1 MRLETGAR
9 LGPYEILEPIGA
21 GGMGEVWRARDT
33 RLDREVAIK
42 VLPSGLAQ
50 DAQFLERF
58 EREGRAISQL
68 SHPHVCTLYDVGAEG
83 ELHYLVMELLE
94 GDSLAD
100 RLKKGPLLLPDVLK
114 IGTQIASAL
123 DAAHQRGIVHRDL
136 KPGNV
141 VLTRSGTKLLDFGLA
156 KATSGSSAPIEGLTS
171 LPTEG
176 KPLTEKGTILGTF
189 QYMAP
194 EQLEGLEADARTDIF
209 ALGAVLYE
217 MATGRRAFQGGSK
230 TSLIAAIVTSQ
241 PEPIS
246 SVVPMTPPSV
256 DHVIRKCL
264 EKDPEDRWQS
274 ARDVA
279 GQLQWISEAGSRAG
293 VAPGVTLRRR
303 TRERLFWAAALL
315 LVGVGAVL
323 AALLLR
329 PDPAPPP
336 QPMTFTVQA
345 PEGSWLTRV
354 VPSPDGRRLLLRA
367 VDRRGEAHLWVRSIA
382 TGRLTELE
390 GTADA
395 RSPFWSPDGEW
406 VGFFARSRLLKV
418 PADGRSRP
426 LEIAESRKWFGSVAW
441 GRDGTIVFSPSWD
454 TPLYAVSDRGG
465 KPQPVT
471 SLEEGEVA
479 HRNPFFL
486 ADGRLLFDVKMETRG
501 GRKDDEGIY
510 VQTPGEAGKR
520 LLLRAEPSSWALV
533 GGAIGIYNEDPPRFS
548 LRTLDP
554 KTLELGPPEAHELP
568 AALQTASVS
577 QDLRIWAQI
586 EQGPERQRTATWY
599 DRAGK
604 ALGTVGEPGF
614 IESPAI
620 SPDGRHVA
628 LEYSSD
634 GLQEI
639 RNYELRRGIA
649 ISVHKSPVT
658 WRQMWSPDGRS
669 ILFAL
674 QNEPGRSDIVSMS
687 ADGTGELTTLVG
699 GGHYA
704 TPYDLSRDGR
714 WLLYGSD
721 SADDPT
727 YDLWIEDLESPGHPQ
742 RIVDSPKGVGEG
754 GGRFSPDGSWISY
767 HSDESGRN
775 EIYLVQR
782 ATGQRI
788 RVSPDGG
795 FQALWR
801 GDGRELFYLT
811 RADEVVSAAIEPG
824 GDGPMVGAPEV
835 LFKAPILGWNQLYD
849 VTDDGRRF
857 LVLTGEQYHP
867 TTATVLLNW
876 FQSPEGIPG
885 P

>member
-1 MRLETGAR
+1 MALNPGTR
-9 LGPYEILEPIGA
+9 LGPYEIVASIGA

-141 VLTRSGTKLLDFGLA
+141 VLTRSGAKLLDFGLA
-156 KATSGSSAPIEGLTS
+156 KTASEGSAPIEGLTS
-171 LPTEG
+171 LPTEA

-209 ALGAVLYE
+209 ALGALLYE

-230 TSLIAAIVTSQ
+230 TSLIAAIVASQ

-246 SVVPMTPPSV
+246 SVVVTSPPAL

-274 ARDVA
+274 ARDVG
-279 GQLQWISEAGSRAG
+279 GQLQWISEAGSVAG
-293 VAPGVTLRRR
+293 VAPAVTVRRK

-315 LVGVGAVL
+315 LVGVGAAL

-329 PDPAPPP
+329 PDPAQPP

-345 PEGSWLTRV
+345 PEGSWLWSAK
-354 VPSPDGRRLLLRA
+354 PSPDGRRLLLMA
-367 VDRRGEAHLWVRSIA
+367 VDRRGERHLWVRSIA

-390 GTADA
+390 GTAEA
-395 RSPFWSPDGEW
+395 GGTFWSPDGEW

-418 PADGRSRP
+418 PADGRFRP
-426 LEIAESRKWFGSVAW
+426 QEIAESRSWFGSVAW
-441 GRDGTIVFSPSWD
+441 GRNGTIVFSPSWD

-471 SLEEGEVA
+471 SLEEGELR
-479 HRNPFFL
+479 HRNPYFL
-486 ADGRLLFDVKMETRG
+486 ADGRLLFDVVMESRG
-501 GRKDDEGIY
+501 GHKDDEGIY
-510 VQTPGEAGKR
+510 IQTPGEAGKR
-520 LLLRAEPSSWALV
+520 LLLRTTDRWFLV
-533 GGAIGIYNEDPPRFS
+533 GNAIGIYSEDPPRFS
-548 LRTLDP
+548 LRKLDP
-554 KTLELGPPEAHELP
+554 KTLELGPPEVHELP
-568 AALQTASVS
+568 APIQMARVSEDLQ
-577 QDLRIWAQI
+577 IWAQI
-586 EQGPERQRTATWY
+586 EKGPERQRTATWY
-599 DRAGK
+599 DRTGK
-604 ALGTVGEPGF
+604 VLGTVGEPGF

-628 LEYSSD
+628 LEYTSD

-658 WRQMWSPDGRS
+658 WRHRWSPDGRS

-674 QNEPGRSDIVSMS
+674 QNEPGRSDIASVS
-687 ADGTGELTTLVG
+687 ADGTGEVTTLVEG
-699 GGHYA
+699 DHYA
-704 TPYDLSRDGR
+704 TPNDVSPDGR

-727 YDLWIEDLESPGHPQ
+727 WDLWLEDLENPGQPK
-742 RIVDSPKGVGEG
+742 RVVDSPKGVGEG

-775 EIYLVQR
+775 EIYLIQR

-801 GDGRELFYLT
+801 RDGRELFYLT
-811 RADEVVSAAIEPG
+811 RADEVVSVTIEPG
-824 GDGPMVGAPEV
+824 DDAPIVGTPEV
-835 LFKAPILGWNQLYD
+835 LFKAPLLGWNRLYD
-849 VTDDGRRF
+849 VTGDGQRF
-857 LVLTGEQYHP
+857 LVLTGEQHRP

-876 FQSPEGIPG
+876 FQSPDANAG